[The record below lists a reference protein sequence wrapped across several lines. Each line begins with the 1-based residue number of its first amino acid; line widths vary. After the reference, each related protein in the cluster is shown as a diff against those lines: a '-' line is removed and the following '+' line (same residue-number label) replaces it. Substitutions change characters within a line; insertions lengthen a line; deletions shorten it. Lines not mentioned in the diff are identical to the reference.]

1 MTTLSDHLIITT
13 MDERFAPH
21 NSHLEDADSFEF
33 LDPNLRRLRG
43 QPLVYHS
50 PLLKSFPDIPGI
62 YTVTGGRQVG
72 KTTLLKQW
80 MAQLLTDGAPPYSI
94 FYLSGE
100 LIDDHHTLVRMI
112 TDLPKNSQSLTYLLV
127 DEVTY
132 IRQWDKGVKYLA
144 DAGLLD
150 NIILLL
156 TGSDMVIINEARMR
170 FPGRRGQ
177 AETVDFHLYPLSFA
191 ETIQLKGILNDDQQQ
206 MLKTH
211 PLQTSAEVMQLLF
224 KGFEAYLM
232 HGGFLTAMN
241 DLAAH
246 GSILPAT
253 IHTYSDWI
261 RGDVL
266 KRGRQEHYLHEVI
279 SAIIRR
285 YCSQITWNNLL
296 ADMSIDHPKTVADYV
311 QLLVSMDAAFIQSAL
326 QEDRLG
332 AAPKK
337 AKKLMFTDP
346 FIFHALHAWVTT
358 GRTNKNDII
367 QNTLDDPVLASRLVE
382 SCAVSHC
389 RRFHPTYYIKARGE
403 VDIAC
408 VEENR
413 FWPIEVKWTTQLRP
427 AELKQISKY
436 PHGRIWS
443 KNLTCGEIFGL
454 PVIPLPLAL
463 YHIDG
468 INDFS
473 GSMV

>member
-1 MTTLSDHLIITT
+1 MIN

-50 PLLKSFPDIPGI
+50 PLLKSLPDVPGI

-80 MAQLLTDGAPPYSI
+80 MARLLADGTPPFSI
-94 FYLSGE
+94 FYLTGE
-100 LIDDHHTLVRMI
+100 LIDDHHTLVRLI
-112 TDLPKNSQSLTYLLV
+112 TDLRKDSLFPAYLLV

-132 IRQWDKGVKYLA
+132 IRQWDRGVKYLA

-150 NIILLL
+150 DIILLL

-170 FPGRRGQ
+170 FPGRRGR
-177 AETVDFHLYPLSFA
+177 AGKVDFHLYPLSFG
-191 ETIQLKGILNDDQQQ
+191 ESIRLKGILDDDQQQ
-206 MLKTH
+206 MLRKH
-211 PLQTSAEVMQLLF
+211 APEPPAEVMRLLF
-224 KGFEAYLM
+224 KGFEEYLI

-246 GSILPAT
+246 GEIQPAT

-266 KRGRQEHYLHEVI
+266 KRGRQEHYLREVVA
-279 SAIIRR
+279 AIIRR

-311 QLLVSMDAAFIQSAL
+311 QLLVSMDAAFIQPAL
-326 QEDRLG
+326 QEEKLRP
-332 AAPKK
+332 APKK
-337 AKKLMFTDP
+337 ARKLMFTDP
-346 FIFHALHAWVTT
+346 FIFHAMNAWVTSGRKNNT
-358 GRTNKNDII
+358 GII
-367 QNTLDDPVLASRLVE
+367 SNTLADPVMAGRLAE
-382 SCAVSHC
+382 SCAVNHC
-389 RRFHPTYYIKARGE
+389 RKFYPTFYIKAGGE

-408 VEENR
+408 VDGNR
-413 FWPIEVKWTTQLRP
+413 FWPVEVKWTGQLRP
-427 AELKQISKY
+427 ADLKQICKY
-436 PHGRIWS
+436 PNGRIWS
-443 KNLTCGEIFGL
+443 RKPACGKICGL
-454 PVIPLPLAL
+454 PTVPLPLAL
-463 YHIDG
+463 YQIDG
-468 INDFS
+468 MDDFN
-473 GSMV
+473 